1 MVIILPS
8 MDLSDMYTIQWELY
22 FLCMKNVCRQ
32 GLHWITMR
40 KLLIVS
46 KVLFIDNYHARR
58 IQQGILKLQILN
70 FLKYLSGYLDT

>member
-1 MVIILPS
+1 
-8 MDLSDMYTIQWELY
+8 
-22 FLCMKNVCRQ
+22 
-32 GLHWITMR
+32 MR

-70 FLKYLSGYLDT
+70 FLKYLGGYLDNYVGSEQNNNLFVTSEKRNHEFTNSRSAAKCF

>member
-1 MVIILPS
+1 
-8 MDLSDMYTIQWELY
+8 
-22 FLCMKNVCRQ
+22 
-32 GLHWITMR
+32 MR

-70 FLKYLSGYLDT
+70 FLKYLGGYLDT

>member
-1 MVIILPS
+1 MMIILPS
-8 MDLSDMYTIQWELY
+8 MDLSDMYTTMGIILS
-22 FLCMKNVCRQ
+22 MKIVCWQ

-70 FLKYLSGYLDT
+70 FLKYLGGYLDT